1 MLNVNDW
8 DPRFRYLQYEFFVP
22 DIPER
27 QLEDVEGDGWVVGRV
42 EVADGDRGDH
52 VSLSLRG
59 PAARYVLS

>member
-1 MLNVNDW
+1 M
-8 DPRFRYLQYEFFVP
+8 P

-59 PAARYVLS
+59 PAARYVVL